1 MVRIGCCEA
10 RSSPKQEAN
19 FDKAERELW
28 AWYLEW
34 STIARNAIK
43 QRSLLKKLGFLQD
56 NGRGAGDDDEH
67 AEDESGEGK
76 TASGSKEPV
85 ST

>member
-1 MVRIGCCEA
+1 MDGPLPDLEKIEA
-10 RSSPKQEAN
+10 EEAS

-34 STIARNAIK
+34 SAIARNAIK

-56 NGRGAGDDDEH
+56 DGHGPNENDED
-67 AEDESGEGK
+67 AEDETPENKSG
-76 TASGSKEPV
+76 SGSKEPV
-85 ST
+85 LT